1 MEEWAGSIFA
11 LRQLFSSCGP
21 HGLCSGEGLSLCQHG
36 SASRDLESAALSLEC
51 AVPLRGICFQF
62 GVDLTDPCNSL
73 FGIAP
78 GIGGLVG
85 IAFAHG
91 RLEIELNLKK
101 RKSGTESGKEIE
113 G

>member
-1 MEEWAGSIFA
+1 
-11 LRQLFSSCGP
+11 
-21 HGLCSGEGLSLCQHG
+21 
-36 SASRDLESAALSLEC
+36 
-51 AVPLRGICFQF
+51 
-62 GVDLTDPCNSL
+62 
-73 FGIAP
+73 
-78 GIGGLVG
+78 VG

>member
-1 MEEWAGSIFA
+1 MKAAAF
-11 LRQLFSSCGP
+11 
-21 HGLCSGEGLSLCQHG
+21 GLQGT
-36 SASRDLESAALSLEC
+36 
-51 AVPLRGICFQF
+51 VPLGRIRLELGI
-62 GVDLTDPCNSL
+62 DLADAGYGL
-73 FGIAP
+73 FCVTS

-85 IAFAHG
+85 IAFAHD